1 MVFENVSLAGA
12 GRYQN
17 YHIKFSESQA
27 FQYAKMTQDINKIII
42 NTQAE
47 LLYSQINEDD
57 RLKLALNP

>member
-27 FQYAKMTQDINKIII
+27 F
-42 NTQAE
+42 
-47 LLYSQINEDD
+47 
-57 RLKLALNP
+57 

>member
-1 MVFENVSLAGA
+1 
-12 GRYQN
+12 
-17 YHIKFSESQA
+17 
-27 FQYAKMTQDINKIII
+27 MTQDINKIII